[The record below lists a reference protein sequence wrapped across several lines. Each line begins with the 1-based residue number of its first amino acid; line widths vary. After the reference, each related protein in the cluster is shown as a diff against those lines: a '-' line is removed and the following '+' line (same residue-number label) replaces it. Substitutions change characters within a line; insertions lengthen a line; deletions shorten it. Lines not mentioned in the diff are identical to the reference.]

1 MIKTKIKKKY
11 PHLEIS
17 ILPLSEIHEDN
28 IAKRIDSEYFQ
39 NEFLNTIETIKKQKH
54 IQLKDTDIH
63 IMHPTEIKREYVEQN
78 EEDSVWFFRTQNL
91 RPLFIDTELNRVHIS
106 QEDAFKLKKNIIR
119 DGDILITRTGA
130 NCGDCALYDNE
141 EQAIASSHVL
151 IVRNSFFMQS
161 FLAVFLN
168 TSFGKIQINRGIY
181 GGLQPEIAPYYLKNI
196 YIPTFSISFQQEIDK
211 IVKNSKNLLKQSKLL
226 YKEAQDIL
234 YTELGLDPN
243 NPLGEIEKEEENLS
257 ISIQTLQ
264 ESYIQTGRLD
274 AEYYQA
280 KYKMIEKIL
289 YRFQTT
295 KLKDLVIYPISSGS
309 TPKAGGENYTNST
322 DGIRFLRVVDIKNGQ
337 IDEDS
342 DFLYIKDEVHTGML
356 KRTRLIKGDILFSI
370 AGTIGRCALFNHDFE
385 ANINQAL
392 AILRFSETK
401 DIRKLYLVAFFNSS
415 IGQAYLE
422 KYARQGVQTNLN
434 LDEVRNL
441 VVPKMSLEIQEKI
454 ANKIQDSFNLQKKA
468 KNLLKEAIAQV
479 EAKISAQV

>member
-1 MIKTKIKKKY
+1 MNELQKKY
-11 PHLEIS
+11 PHLEIN
-17 ILPLSEIHEDN
+17 ILSLSQVYDDN
-28 IAKRIDSEYFQ
+28 ESGRIDSEYFKREFLKNEELIGKNFVYLSSISEKICSGSTPPNGLFDMEGIPFFRSQDFNILDAEPKQYISRKFHKILERSQVKNDDILIAIVGATLGQIGIVNNIDEANINQ
-39 NEFLNTIETIKKQKH
+39 NVARIRIVNQEFDPYFIAVFLSSYYGQYQISRLATRTAQEFLNNT
-54 IQLKDTDIH
+54 L
-63 IMHPTEIKREYVEQN
+63 
-78 EEDSVWFFRTQNL
+78 L
-91 RPLFIDTELNRVHIS
+91 G
-106 QEDAFKLKKNIIR
+106 KLKVPKIPMAFQLEIR
-119 DGDILITRTGA
+119 EL
-130 NCGDCALYDNE
+130 
-141 EQAIASSHVL
+141 
-151 IVRNSFFMQS
+151 
-161 FLAVFLN
+161 VFK
-168 TSFGKIQINRGIY
+168 SY
-181 GGLQPEIAPYYLKNI
+181 SA
-196 YIPTFSISFQQEIDK
+196 
-211 IVKNSKNLLKQSKLL
+211 LKQSKLL
-226 YKEAQDIL
+226 YKEAQDVL

-264 ESYIQTGRLD
+264 ESYAQTGRLD

-280 KYKMIEKIL
+280 KYETIEKIL

-309 TPKAGGENYTNST
+309 TPKAGEENYTNST

-342 DFLYIKDEVHTGML
+342 NFLYIKDKVHTEML

-392 AILRFSETK
+392 VLLRFSETK

-415 IGQAYLE
+415 IGQVYLE

-441 VVPKMSLEIQEKI
+441 IVPKISLEIQEKI
-454 ANKIQDSFNLQKKA
+454 ANKIQDGFNLQTKA

>member
-17 ILPLSEIHEDN
+17 VLSLSEIHEDN

-39 NEFLNTIETIKKQKH
+39 NEFLNTIETIKRQKH

-63 IMHPTEIKREYVEQN
+63 IIHPTEIKREYVEQN

-161 FLAVFLN
+161 FLAAFLN

-211 IVKNSKNLLKQSKLL
+211 IVKNSRDLLKQSKLL

-257 ISIQTLQ
+257 ISIQTLHK
-264 ESYIQTGRLD
+264 SYTQTGRLD
-274 AEYYQA
+274 AEYYQ
-280 KYKMIEKIL
+280 KRYDRLEDKIKNYKEGSDSISNLMIIKDTNFIPLEKQT
-289 YRFQTT
+289 YRYIELADIGNQSNIISYTE
-295 KLKDLVIYPISSGS
+295 DLGGMLPTRARRIVSSGDVIISSIEGS
-309 TPKAGGENYTNST
+309 LNSCALIT
-322 DGIRFLRVVDIKNGQ
+322 HEFDQCIVSNGFFVFSSATINSETLLVLFKSAIYQ
-337 IDEDS
+337 D
-342 DFLYIKDEVHTGML
+342 YL
-356 KRTRLIKGDILFSI
+356 KKFTS
-370 AGTIGRCALFNHDFE
+370 GTILCAINKSELD
-385 ANINQAL
+385 NI
-392 AILRFSETK
+392 F
-401 DIRKLYLVAFFNSS
+401 
-415 IGQAYLE
+415 
-422 KYARQGVQTNLN
+422 
-434 LDEVRNL
+434 
-441 VVPKMSLEIQEKI
+441 VPKINDKTQEKI
-454 ANKIQDSFNLQKKA
+454 ANKIQQSFALQTKA